1 MSIIV
6 FSTIAYGQTPAE
18 LGYRFL
24 PNKIVANTDVVLQ
37 VYTKGDSLPQSIGN
51 LISTSSDS
59 SIIQILDVEKTPNDF
74 NTYVKI
80 KALNPGTATIALAAP
95 GYASQE
101 VPVTVYG
108 DYNAPTKLLIKV
120 TPTTFSTIGSEKG
133 YVAIELVN
141 DAGIPLQARQDT
153 SITLSTSDSNIVN
166 LQNTELTIKTGGYYA
181 IEEFD
186 VKNDGTAKISAS
198 TQSMAAVSST
208 VTVSTIVTQKT
219 IQLYVFPKILNSYQN
234 SFGYVIAELQQSSTP
249 VQATEDIII
258 PIQVTNAT
266 GLQMINT
273 SLEKPTVTANAPI
286 IIKKGSYWGYT
297 NISVAAGTHGW
308 VASPI
313 GMEGQWNVGF
323 NAKGYLTS
331 PVVTISTINGPLLS
345 DHTAA
350 LDLIPLLATGQ
361 KELIGVLHL
370 ENDSFNV
377 PGPPVIANKD
387 LQVEVDSSDPNTLSV
402 DKVNIDKGTGA
413 GLVFAKVSSTIPVQ
427 PTLNVV
433 TISPQTVPQTYAPTI
448 TVPISNSMALV
459 ADPLLPALLTNNDF
473 PLALYMTKSGIVDY
487 FTEDMTPFISPKD
500 VLQTESKTL
509 PQGESIVLLNSRSLK
524 SDPSTVS
531 ISAGDFVTNIPM
543 KSFSSK
549 PASISIDYPDTI
561 LSNFKN
567 TFSIQLLDS
576 QNNPVF
582 LQDDTQFK
590 LITSN
595 TTILDAPGSVVIKK
609 GNYYS
614 LFDVKASN
622 TGKSE
627 LAVLSSDLP
636 LAKFDIDV
644 TSLTPS
650 VVINSND
657 HVNSNFA
664 FDATVTAQ
672 YQNSPL
678 SGLKV
683 DWNVQGAKT
692 QSADSV
698 TDKDGN
704 AKISLISQ
712 DPNTV
717 TIQASVTGGIFGIT
731 TVSKAIAV
739 NPPLTPTTSAQNT
752 PNTGS
757 FSIMGINPLFI
768 IIPGVAAAGGI
779 ILKKKNMLDGMS
791 EKMNLGEKLLEIKE
805 RISRTSEK

>member
-1 MSIIV
+1 MGIIV
-6 FSTIAYGQTPAE
+6 FPIIAYGQTPAE

-37 VYTKGDSLPQSIGN
+37 IYAKGDSVPQSISN
-51 LISTSSDS
+51 LIATSSDS

-95 GYASQE
+95 GFASQE
-101 VPVTVYG
+101 VPVTVYD
-108 DYNAPTKLLIKV
+108 DYNAPTKLLIKA

-133 YVAIELVN
+133 YVAVELVN

-166 LQNTELTIKTGGYYA
+166 LQNTELTIKTGDYYA

-186 VKNDGTAKISAS
+186 VKKDGTAKISAS
-198 TQSMAAVSST
+198 AQSMAAVSST
-208 VTVSTIVTQKT
+208 VTVSTTVTQKT
-219 IQLYVFPKILNSYQN
+219 IQLYVFPKILNIHQN
-234 SFGYVIAELQQSSTP
+234 SFGYVIAELQQSGIP
-249 VQATEDIII
+249 VQATEDITI

-266 GLQMINT
+266 GLHMINT
-273 SLEKPTVTANAPI
+273 SLENPPVTANAPI
-286 IIKKGSYWGYT
+286 IIKKGSYYGYT
-297 NISVAAGTHGW
+297 QISVAAGTPGW
-308 VASPI
+308 IVSPI

-323 NAKGYLTS
+323 NVKGYLTS
-331 PVVTISTINGPLLS
+331 PVVTISTTNGPLLN

-350 LDLIPLLATGQ
+350 LDLIPVLATGQ
-361 KELIGVLHL
+361 KELIGALHL
-370 ENDSFNV
+370 EDDSFNV

-387 LQVEVDSSDPNTLSV
+387 LQIEVDSSAPNTLSV
-402 DKVNIDKGTGA
+402 DKVNISRGTGI

-433 TISPQTVPQTYAPTI
+433 TIAPQTVSQTYAPTI
-448 TVPISNSMALV
+448 TVPTSNSMVLV

-473 PLALYMTKSGIVDY
+473 PLALYMTKSGTIDY

-509 PQGESIVLLNSRSLK
+509 TKGESIVLLNSRSLK

-531 ISAGDFVTNIPM
+531 ISAGDFVTNILM

-590 LITSN
+590 LIASDP
-595 TTILDAPGSVVIKK
+595 TILNAPDSVVIKK
-609 GNYYS
+609 GSYYS

-644 TSLTPS
+644 TSLTPNIIIVS
-650 VVINSND
+650 TD
-657 HVNSNFA
+657 HVDPNIT
-664 FDATVTAQ
+664 FDSTLTAQ
-672 YQNSPL
+672 YQNAPL

-683 DWNVQGAKT
+683 DWGVKGAKI
-692 QSADSV
+692 QSMDSV
-698 TDKDGN
+698 TDKDGK

-712 DPNTV
+712 DPNTI
-717 TIQASVTGGIFGIT
+717 TIQASVSGGIFGTT
-731 TVSKAIAV
+731 TVSKDIAV
-739 NPPLTPTTSAQNT
+739 NPPLIQGSSTANT
-752 PNTGS
+752 NTNS

-768 IIPGVAAAGGI
+768 IIPSAAAAGGI

-791 EKMNLGEKLLEIKE
+791 EKMNLGEKFLEIKE
-805 RISRTSEK
+805 RISAMREK